1 MTPTV
6 IIRFANVILAG
17 IIAGILL
24 GILLGFNPM
33 NYSAS
38 TYIEQQQGAIKA
50 LNTLMPILGLITIIF
65 TFVSAF
71 FQRKN
76 KVVLATLITAAIL
89 LIISGL
95 ITKFGN
101 QPINQIVMTW
111 HQTEAPNNWTD
122 LRDKWWTL
130 HQIRAT
136 TTLFAFFLIAGA
148 SIRRAE

>member
-17 IIAGILL
+17 LIAGILL

-71 FQRKN
+71 FQRNN

-111 HQTEAPNNWTD
+111 QQTEVPNSWTD
-122 LRDKWWTL
+122 LRDRWWTL

-148 SIRRAE
+148 SIRRVE